1 MQDVWKSIQNMIIT
15 MQILAIIISVL
26 KESVTRWKIVI
37 NIWNAINLQGSRE
50 QKNWGGLIMV

>member
-1 MQDVWKSIQNMIIT
+1 MQDIWKSIQNMVIT
-15 MQILAIIISVL
+15 MQILAIIF

-50 QKNWGGLIMV
+50 QKSEDAS

>member
-26 KESVTRWKIVI
+26 KESVTR
-37 NIWNAINLQGSRE
+37 
-50 QKNWGGLIMV
+50 